1 MSESTL
7 CIFFQYI
14 KKKIKIQSLINLNCF
29 QKKKNLS
36 AVLPVNYNG
45 GNLVGDDASGN
56 DNLTYVFLRMTI
68 SNIPDGSP
76 LMW

>member
-1 MSESTL
+1 MHFLSIYKEKDKDTILDKSKL
-7 CIFFQYI
+7 L
-14 KKKIKIQSLINLNCF
+14 S
-29 QKKKNLS
+29 KKKNLS